1 MCSSSIFKPIQKI
14 TRSLLG
20 ISKPKAPPLPPETV
34 EAKEETVSAIQEEEQ
49 KQKEERQKR
58 LQDEVRVRARKK
70 RRGGM
75 GKRSLITG
83 SGGGVGYFDETL

>member
-20 ISKPKAPPLPPETV
+20 ISKPKAPPQPPETV
-34 EAKEETVSAIQEEEQ
+34 AAREETVSAIQEEEQ
-49 KQKEERQKR
+49 KQKDERQKR
-58 LQDEVRVRARKK
+58 LADEIRMRAKKK

-83 SGGGVGYFDETL
+83 SAGGIGYFDETL